1 MRLSIAQIGL
11 AGAALALASGVA
23 ISAPGIDELPVR
35 KAGEWQLTSIS
46 PTAGKQTFNTCITPN
61 DSIVTGNDQNCDKPT
76 VKRVG
81 KEVFV
86 NVVCKAGNSKEKIS
100 TLFTGD
106 FQDWYRGIT
115 KITFDPPQEG
125 VPHMGVIVD
134 GKFVSTECS
143 KKANADEESK

>member
-1 MRLSIAQIGL
+1 MRLSAARIGL
-11 AGAALALASGVA
+11 AGATMVLASGVA

-35 KAGEWQLTSIS
+35 KAGEWQLTSVS
-46 PTAGKQTFNTCITPN
+46 PTAGKQTFNTCITPD
-61 DSIVTGNDQNCDKPT
+61 DSIVTGNDENCGKPT

-115 KITFDPPQEG
+115 KITFDPPQGG

-143 KKANADEESK
+143 KNTVAGE